1 MVLPIV
7 VLPNSPLS
15 DQYRA
20 VSHSDLFAT
29 GFQTC
34 TTLDGRLERV
44 GVGRRNGHLTV
55 LLSPD
60 WADGGPRRAQSR
72 LWSDDPRYYVNLNGV
87 ERRTWRRI
95 LSGAS
100 ISAIAAEEGVSRAA
114 IYARIQGNSE
124 GHGGMIAKNYW
135 CLLWWRLRKRLLTPH
150 RQDQ

>member
-15 DQYRA
+15 GQYRA
-20 VSHSDLFAT
+20 VNHSDLSAT

-135 CLLWWRLRKRLLTPH
+135 CLLWWRLRKSLLTPH

>member
-72 LWSDDPRYYVNLNGV
+72 LWSEDPRYYVNLNGV

-135 CLLWWRLRKRLLTPH
+135 CLLWWRLRKSLLTPH

>member
-1 MVLPIV
+1 M
-7 VLPNSPLS
+7 N
-15 DQYRA
+15 
-20 VSHSDLFAT
+20 HSDLSAT

-135 CLLWWRLRKRLLTPH
+135 CLLWWRLRKSLLTPH